1 MNHPVSAYL
10 VPEAGA
16 AVESR
21 RATSAGHMLGL
32 ELLSPLAERRQV
44 AGPRGDA
51 IVEIAAES
59 ALGLFFREVAA
70 GGADETKTGWGASRA
85 AEAVFQ
91 GTKSARVSNRAKLT
105 IFLFSKLKTGIES
118 VVSGIDKFRAARDF
132 LLANRTDYDVAY
144 RGFQWPKLDRFN
156 WALDWFDSIAEG
168 ERCNQ
173 RALWVVFEDGAESK
187 LSFRQL
193 SNRSSQIANYY
204 RELGIGRGDCVMVM
218 LGNIP
223 PLWETVL
230 ALIKLG
236 AVILPATPL
245 LSGGDLADRIQR
257 GRVRHIVCAT
267 DCVPRFDHLGRHC
280 TRIVVGGPVPE
291 WHTYEHGYGAS
302 TEFKPEGETQASDP
316 MQLYFTSGT
325 TSQPKLVMHSH
336 VTYPVGHLSTMYWIG
351 LRPGDIH
358 CNISSPGWAK
368 HAWSCFFAPWN
379 AEATVFVPNQS
390 RFNAKGLLDTITRAN
405 VTTFCA
411 PPTVWRILVTH
422 QLADYKTKLRELV
435 SAGEPL
441 NPEIIDHV
449 QSVWGLTV
457 RDGYGQTEST
467 AVAGTSPAQ
476 LVKPASLGRPL
487 PGFKLV
493 LMDVNDRETNEG
505 ELCVTLGPR
514 PVGLM
519 PGYQEDDGT
528 LCPLEGKVHRTG
540 DVMSRDADGY
550 LTFVG
555 RGDDVFKAS
564 DYRISPFELESALI
578 EHPEVV
584 ECAVVPSPDPIRSAL
599 PKAFVILQSGVEPS
613 REIALSIFR
622 HIRRV
627 LAPFNRIRRIEFS
640 DLPKTISGKI
650 RRVELRHR
658 EAANVQS
665 GGRPAFEF
673 REEDFPEL
681 E

>member
-1 MNHPVSAYL
+1 MS
-10 VPEAGA
+10 
-16 AVESR
+16 
-21 RATSAGHMLGL
+21 
-32 ELLSPLAERRQV
+32 
-44 AGPRGDA
+44 
-51 IVEIAAES
+51 
-59 ALGLFFREVAA
+59 
-70 GGADETKTGWGASRA
+70 
-85 AEAVFQ
+85 
-91 GTKSARVSNRAKLT
+91 GTDR
-105 IFLFSKLKTGIES
+105 
-118 VVSGIDKFRAARDF
+118 FRAARDF

-156 WALDWFDSIAEG
+156 WALDWFDSIAAG
-168 ERCNQ
+168 ERRDQ
-173 RALWVVFEDGAESK
+173 PAIWVVFEDGTETK

-193 SNRSSQIANYY
+193 SNRSSKIANYY
-204 RELGIGRGDCVMVM
+204 RDLGIGRGDRVMVM
-218 LGNIP
+218 LGNVP

-245 LSGGDLADRIQR
+245 LGGGDLADRIER

-267 DCVPRFDHLGRHC
+267 DCVLRFDHLGKHC

-291 WHTYEHGYGAS
+291 WHAYEDGYGAS
-302 TEFKPEGETQASDP
+302 AEFKTDGETRASDP

-325 TSQPKLVMHSH
+325 TSKPKLVMHSH

-390 RFNAKGLLDTITRAN
+390 RFNAKGLLETITAAS

-422 QLADYKTKLRELV
+422 QLADYKTKLREVV

-449 QSVWGLTV
+449 QRVWGLTV
-457 RDGYGQTEST
+457 RDGYGQTETT

-487 PGFKLV
+487 PGFDLV
-493 LMDVNDRETNEG
+493 LLDANDRETNEG
-505 ELCVTLGPR
+505 ELCVTLDPR
-514 PVGLM
+514 PLGLM

-528 LCPLEGKVHRTG
+528 ISPLEGAVHRTG

-550 LTFVG
+550 LTFIG
-555 RGDDVFKAS
+555 RSDDVFKAS

-578 EHPEVV
+578 EHPKVV
-584 ECAVVPSPDPIRSAL
+584 ECAVVPSPDPIRSAV

-613 REIALSIFR
+613 REIALSIFQ
-622 HIRRV
+622 HIRKV
-627 LAPFNRIRRIEFS
+627 LAPFNRIRRIEFA

-665 GGRPAFEF
+665 GGRPTFEF

>member
-1 MNHPVSAYL
+1 
-10 VPEAGA
+10 
-16 AVESR
+16 
-21 RATSAGHMLGL
+21 
-32 ELLSPLAERRQV
+32 
-44 AGPRGDA
+44 
-51 IVEIAAES
+51 
-59 ALGLFFREVAA
+59 
-70 GGADETKTGWGASRA
+70 
-85 AEAVFQ
+85 
-91 GTKSARVSNRAKLT
+91 
-105 IFLFSKLKTGIES
+105 
-118 VVSGIDKFRAARDF
+118 
-132 LLANRTDYDVAY
+132 
-144 RGFQWPKLDRFN
+144 
-156 WALDWFDSIAEG
+156 
-168 ERCNQ
+168 
-173 RALWVVFEDGAESK
+173 
-187 LSFRQL
+187 
-193 SNRSSQIANYY
+193 
-204 RELGIGRGDCVMVM
+204 
-218 LGNIP
+218 
-223 PLWETVL
+223 
-230 ALIKLG
+230 
-236 AVILPATPL
+236 
-245 LSGGDLADRIQR
+245 
-257 GRVRHIVCAT
+257 
-267 DCVPRFDHLGRHC
+267 
-280 TRIVVGGPVPE
+280 
-291 WHTYEHGYGAS
+291 
-302 TEFKPEGETQASDP
+302 

-325 TSQPKLVMHSH
+325 TSKPKLVMHSQ

-351 LRPGDIH
+351 LQPGDIH

-379 AEATVFVPNQS
+379 AEATVFVPNQP
-390 RFNAKGLLDTITRAN
+390 RFNAKGLLEAITTAR

-422 QLADYKTKLRELV
+422 QLADYKTKLREVV

-449 QSVWGLTV
+449 QRVWGLTV

-467 AVAGTSPAQ
+467 AVAGNSPAQ
-476 LVKPASLGRPL
+476 LVKPASVGRPL
-487 PGFKLV
+487 PGFDLV
-493 LMDVNDRETNEG
+493 LLDANDRETNEG
-505 ELCVTLGPR
+505 ELCVTLDPR
-514 PVGLM
+514 PLGLM

-528 LCPLEGKVHRTG
+528 ISPLEGKVHRTG

-578 EHPEVV
+578 EHPKVV

-622 HIRRV
+622 HIRKV

-640 DLPKTISGKI
+640 NLPKTISGKI

-658 EAANVQS
+658 EAANVRS
-665 GGRPAFEF
+665 GRRPAFEF